1 MEYRNKHYARLNDEN
16 IVIRFFS
23 DAFEQPLE
31 NDICINENAERHCH
45 KSAMSTDSVYNS
57 FYLYEYKNG
66 EIVDRDL
73 TVEKTEKLR
82 QRAIDKIKADA
93 GKEIESET
101 FDHDGKV
108 FSCGVIAQT
117 NYMGLKTAIDSG
129 IITYPQKCWSI
140 TGEESII
147 TDETDLKTRIGK
159 LFSVVYPIREKANA
173 DECAVRNMTLQELE
187 AEL

>member
-1 MEYRNKHYARLNDEN
+1 MEYKNKHYARLNEN
-16 IVIRFFS
+16 NVVTKFFS

-31 NDICINENAERHCH
+31 NDICIDEDAERQCH
-45 KSAMSTDSVYNS
+45 KPAMDMDS

-66 EIVDRDL
+66 KIVNRDL

-82 QRAIDKIKADA
+82 QRAINKIKSEA
-93 GKEIESET
+93 GREIESET
-101 FDHDGKV
+101 FNHDNKV

-147 TDETDLKTRIGK
+147 TNEADMKTRIGK
-159 LFSVVYPIREKANA
+159 LFAVVYPIREKANA
-173 DECAVRNMTLQELE
+173 DECAVRNMTLNELE